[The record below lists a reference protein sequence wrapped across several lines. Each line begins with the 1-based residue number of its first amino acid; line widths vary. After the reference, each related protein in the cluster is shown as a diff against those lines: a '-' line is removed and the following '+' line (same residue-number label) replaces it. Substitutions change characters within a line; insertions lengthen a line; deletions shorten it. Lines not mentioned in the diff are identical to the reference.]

1 MEKSEQLTQRINSH
15 SKEIKSCTQN
25 MVSSHFHRFITQGV
39 DQGPSKTINKNQNK
53 LQKKPLQIPS
63 DTLCNSVDA

>member
-25 MVSSHFHRFITQGV
+25 MVSPHFHRFITQGI
-39 DQGPSKTINKNQNK
+39 DKGPSKTINKNQNK
-53 LQKKPLQIPS
+53 LQKIPS
-63 DTLCNSVDA
+63 NSRVM